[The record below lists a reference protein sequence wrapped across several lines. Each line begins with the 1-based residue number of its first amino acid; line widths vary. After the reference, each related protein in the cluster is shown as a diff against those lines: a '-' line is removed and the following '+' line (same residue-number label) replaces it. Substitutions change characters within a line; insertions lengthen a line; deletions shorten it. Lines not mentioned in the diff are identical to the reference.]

1 MVDKNLF
8 VYDLSVVTIMKNE
21 APYVKEWL
29 DYHLLAGV
37 DHFFIYDNESP
48 DNLKEILQPY
58 IDAGIVTYTFFPG
71 KCRQMESYID
81 AVKRFRFLSRYI
93 AWIDAD
99 EFIFPKSKP
108 TITEVVDEILS
119 TYPNASGLAVN
130 IHTYGSNGHD
140 KADYSVGVLERF
152 TRRASNDWTPPV
164 SWRPDLKGGT
174 ATVKSIAD
182 PRKVNL
188 FTHPHA
194 PIYFEGCHSVGE
206 KGNVVLEFSSYPV
219 STEKIVMNHYSVKS
233 KEEYAKKVQRGMAD
247 WADKNYSLAG
257 FSHDSCNDEFDDSI
271 LKYREARQAALL
283 PEGGVLKLFFILKV
297 SIIYVCLMHWRK
309 IYCRIW

>member
-1 MVDKNLF
+1 MIDKNLF
-8 VYDLSVVTIMKNE
+8 PYNLSIVTIMKGE

-58 IDAGIVTYTFFPG
+58 IDAGVVTYIFYPG

-81 AVKRFRFLSRYI
+81 AAKKFRFLSRYI

-99 EFIFPKSKP
+99 EFIFPKSKS
-108 TITEVVDEILS
+108 TIVEVVDEIFS

-130 IHTYGSNGHD
+130 IHNYGSNGQD
-140 KADYSVGVLERF
+140 TADYTKGVLERF

-164 SWRPDLKGGT
+164 SWAPSEKGGS
-174 ATVKSIAD
+174 AQVSSIVNPRRVK
-182 PRKVNL
+182 L

-194 PIYFEGCHSVGE
+194 PNYFDTCFAINEN
-206 KGNVVLEFSSYPV
+206 GNVVHGFSSFPV
-219 STEKIVMNHYSVKS
+219 STEKIVMNHYTVKS
-233 KEEYAKKVQRGMAD
+233 KEEYAKKVQRGNAD
-247 WADKNYSLAG
+247 WEDNRYSMKN
-257 FSHDSCNDEFDDSI
+257 FSHDKFNNEFDDSI
-271 LKYREARQAALL
+271 LKYRDARQSALI
-283 PEGGVLKLFFILKV
+283 PGGGG
-297 SIIYVCLMHWRK
+297 Y
-309 IYCRIW
+309 